1 MLRIQIYRLRS
12 RGFIDYTWVG
22 WPGIFP
28 NDEEEKNKIIKL
40 LEEKKCYPIWFERDE
55 LERFNVYIEKYM
67 RPLFHNFQGTADDEF
82 ELEMSALWLTYV
94 DVNARFVKTCVEI
107 RKANQMIWIHD
118 FHLLLA
124 PLYLRKKYINTNIG
138 FFMHSPFPSSDLFK
152 NHQWRVEILKSL
164 LCCGLIG
171 FHLFEYARN
180 FKNSCRRIL

>member
-1 MLRIQIYRLRS
+1 MNQTDDNNFNEIDDLDFLTEDDELDKILMDPNVRITSKDSLLLVSFILPITVERQKDGSLILSESKSMIYPTIYRLRS

-82 ELEMSALWLTYV
+82 EESTSALWLTYV

-107 RKANQMIWIHD
+107 RKAN
-118 FHLLLA
+118 
-124 PLYLRKKYINTNIG
+124 
-138 FFMHSPFPSSDLFK
+138 
-152 NHQWRVEILKSL
+152 
-164 LCCGLIG
+164 
-171 FHLFEYARN
+171 
-180 FKNSCRRIL
+180 